1 MRKHYNRT
9 NQSGILE
16 QPGQCGWPAGGWNSQ
31 AFPTP
36 IAETQTATLTT
47 SMAFPQLTTSTSR
60 L

>member
-1 MRKHYNRT
+1 MRKQYNKTT

-47 SMAFPQLTTSTSR
+47 SIDKLTASTSR